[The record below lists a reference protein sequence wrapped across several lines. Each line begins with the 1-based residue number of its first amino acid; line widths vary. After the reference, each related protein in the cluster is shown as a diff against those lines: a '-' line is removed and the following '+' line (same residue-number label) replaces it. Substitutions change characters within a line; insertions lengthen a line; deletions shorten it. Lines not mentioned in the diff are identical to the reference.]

1 MSQARNRAREAL
13 QALVADAC
21 AQVVTS
27 AEALAEYSGGT
38 AIYNLE
44 RNRPLTDLAGFP
56 AAYEALQQVPEF
68 VRAFG
73 TEHGERATLQFVYE
87 YFTRTTERLEF
98 DNEAFDATFNAYI
111 SELDD
116 PNWTYIA
123 FANLRN
129 FKSDDPLIDFGDG
142 ISIRHRSFDEIEE
155 RLGWTEWHF
164 EHLTRDWTE
173 GHAASEHVLW
183 VESVKEKSPDTAIR
197 GDSATGPGR
206 ALDLLLALWLF
217 APGDVSIGAIF
228 TDRAARFDLTGHG
241 LTRASGMPGDVWGG
255 EYQLAERDAAE
266 VRAIYD
272 DVVSFRQATNVP
284 NNVRLAVRRF
294 ESVYRRGVS
303 QREDRIVDELIAL
316 EALAGSGT
324 TELRFRLAFRI
335 SSLLASNDDERIAL
349 FEAMKSY
356 YVTRSKIVHGSSLKA
371 AERALVD
378 DDAELRD
385 IVRRV
390 VRAVIYATAHTD
402 IRLTDAYIDEQLDRA
417 LLDTEARQDLRG
429 ALGLE

>member
-1 MSQARNRAREAL
+1 MSETRNGAREAL
-13 QALVADAC
+13 KALVAGAC
-21 AQVVTS
+21 AEVVTS

-38 AIYNLE
+38 AIFNLE
-44 RNRPLTDLAGFP
+44 RDRPLTDLADFP
-56 AAYEALQQVPEF
+56 AAYEALRQVPEF
-68 VRAFG
+68 VHAFG
-73 TEHGERATLQFVYE
+73 TEHGQRATLQFIYE
-87 YFTRTTERLEF
+87 YFTRTERLEF
-98 DNEAFDATFNAYI
+98 DSEAFDATFEGFLG
-111 SELDD
+111 ELED
-116 PNWTYIA
+116 PNWTYVA

-183 VESVKEKSPDTAIR
+183 VESVKDKSPDTAILSSD
-197 GDSATGPGR
+197 GIGPGR

-217 APGDVSIGAIF
+217 APGDISIGAIF
-228 TDRAARFDLTGHG
+228 TDRAANFDLSGGG
-241 LTRASGMPGDVWGG
+241 LQRSNAMPGDMWGP
-255 EYQLAERDAAE
+255 EYQLTARDAAG

-272 DVVSFRQATNVP
+272 DVVAFRHAPDVP
-284 NNVRLAVRRF
+284 NNVRLAIRRF
-294 ESVYRRGVS
+294 ESVYRRGLG
-303 QREDRIVDELIAL
+303 QREDRIVDQLIAL
-316 EALAGSGT
+316 EALAGSG

-335 SSLLASNDDERIAL
+335 SSLLASNDDERLEL
-349 FEAMKSY
+349 FEAVKSY
-356 YVTRSKIVHGSSLKA
+356 YDLRSKIVHGSSLRA

-390 VRAVIYATAHTD
+390 V
-402 IRLTDAYIDEQLDRA
+402 EP
-417 LLDTEARQDLRG
+417 
-429 ALGLE
+429 